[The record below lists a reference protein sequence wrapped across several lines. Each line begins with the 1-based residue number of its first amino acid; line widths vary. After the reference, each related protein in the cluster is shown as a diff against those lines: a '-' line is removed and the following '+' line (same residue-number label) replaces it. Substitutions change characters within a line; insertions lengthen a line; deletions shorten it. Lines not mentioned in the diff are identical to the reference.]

1 MKKEGKRADTQR
13 PYKLAHQVL
22 CITGF
27 NFRLQS
33 LIGYVELVIYPLRQD
48 LRRIKINCKQGRI
61 YRVCFQDQWEAPFLY
76 NDPTLEICQGDVKQR
91 NLDFFESCHASATAA
106 VDPDCANGEVTIR
119 VPFEAFP
126 LVSEL
131 KPLRVSIEFSL
142 ETPLGGIKFVVPE
155 TDSNQSMA
163 DRGAHLFTY
172 GCEDSSRL
180 WFPCI
185 DSYSEPCTWKLE
197 FTVDV
202 NMTAVSCGDLVET
215 VYTPD
220 MKKKTFHYFL
230 STPTAAPNIALAVG
244 PFEILM
250 DPNMHEVTHFCL
262 PHLMPILK
270 HSTAYLHEAF
280 EFYEELMSIRYPYSC
295 YKQVFVDQAY
305 AEASP
310 YATLTIF
317 STNLLHSA
325 RIIDQTPVS
334 RTLMAGAIA
343 QQFFGC
349 FIAMESWYDEWLPK
363 GIAGYLTSLYIKK
376 AFGNNEY
383 RHYIAKELKCVQE
396 YEQQVAGIVLD
407 PSAQE
412 NSTAKL
418 YFPVNHPHT
427 VSPRYQAMFE
437 RKAMLVI
444 RMLEIRIGRELLLQT
459 LNKLLS
465 LAIQAS
471 QQKFQPNF
479 NIWGNMLLSMTSFL
493 KIKSTVTGKDINVFL
508 DQWVRQSGCAR
519 FFGNFVFNRK
529 RNVVE
534 LELKQ
539 DMNAKGA
546 MKYVGPLT
554 MTIQE
559 LDGSFNHT
567 FKIEENKTKF
577 EITCHSKSRRNKKKK
592 IPLMTGEEVDMDLSA
607 MDADSPVLW
616 LRVDADM
623 TILRQ
628 VTWEQPDFMWQYQ
641 LRYERD
647 VVAQLEAIEALEKFP
662 TPATRMSLT
671 DTIENEQCF
680 YRVRMEAAMCL
691 ARVANAMV
699 ANWAGP
705 PAMMTIFRKMFGS
718 HTCPSIVKQNNFSNF
733 QHYYL
738 QKTIPV
744 AMSNLRNVH
753 NICPPDVIRFLLDL
767 FKYNDNR
774 KNKYSDNYYRA
785 TLVDAIANT
794 VTPAVTTFTGPGL
807 GPTASSLTPDM
818 KLVLEEITRFIN
830 LEKLLPCYRYT
841 VTVSCLRAIR
851 KLQRMGHIPS
861 DAALF
866 RSYSQFGNFVD
877 VRLAAFEALVDYTK
891 VEADPDELNN
901 LLDTVEDDLDPYI
914 KHGVLKLLLTN
925 PPFTKQDNKSSMGTE
940 MLVER
945 LWRMM
950 NSGTSNDARLRCG
963 IADLYFT
970 FYGRT
975 RPSCLPIPESVIV
988 LNLKEKRTMV
998 HPSLSL
1004 SEIGQEE
1011 ETIHEEEDSILWTPI
1026 KTDFDAPS
1034 FPASSSSST
1043 VESKKRKADSPLIFD
1058 DIKKESSAE
1067 PNIKAEVEEN
1077 PCKLKIRPSPEAVL
1091 PETSPTTKPNI
1102 SVLAPPSMGSNDSPI
1117 GLSEDSNSQPPFETK
1132 IDVTESSAPLEEK
1145 PSSGAAPQEVPQEST
1160 EADPHKAHKAKKKK
1174 KKNKHKHKH
1183 KHKHEKGEK
1192 GERPVDKADKS
1203 VDRKDKT
1210 SEDVLQKSDSAHHLD
1225 MYSRSPDLD
1234 EPSSPEFEVM

>member
-1026 KTDFDAPS
+1026 KTDFDTPS

-1077 PCKLKIRPSPEAVL
+1077 PCKLKIR
-1091 PETSPTTKPNI
+1091 
-1102 SVLAPPSMGSNDSPI
+1102 
-1117 GLSEDSNSQPPFETK
+1117 
-1132 IDVTESSAPLEEK
+1132 
-1145 PSSGAAPQEVPQEST
+1145 
-1160 EADPHKAHKAKKKK
+1160 
-1174 KKNKHKHKH
+1174 
-1183 KHKHEKGEK
+1183 
-1192 GERPVDKADKS
+1192 
-1203 VDRKDKT
+1203 
-1210 SEDVLQKSDSAHHLD
+1210 
-1225 MYSRSPDLD
+1225 MYSIHFD
-1234 EPSSPEFEVM
+1234 VKIN